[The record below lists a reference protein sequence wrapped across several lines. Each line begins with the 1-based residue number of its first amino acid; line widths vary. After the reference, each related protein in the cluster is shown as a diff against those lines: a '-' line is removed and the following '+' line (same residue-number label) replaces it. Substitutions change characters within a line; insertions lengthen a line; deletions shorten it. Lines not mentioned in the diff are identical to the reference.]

1 MFCMKP
7 AHEAVIFALN
17 PLSKGLGNGLWE
29 VAIVAVAMPPDDDV
43 GVGVSVVVEPCFAV
57 VFGDAESEEEP
68 ESLPKGSSRRRRS
81 SAAAATRVQS
91 NGLGGSD

>member
-1 MFCMKP
+1 MNP

-17 PLSKGLGNGLWE
+17 PLSKGLGNGLEE

-43 GVGVSVVVEPCFAV
+43 GVGVSVKVETCFV
-57 VFGDAESEEEP
+57 DVFGDAEPEEEA

-81 SAAAATRVQS
+81 SAAAARVQS
-91 NGLGGSD
+91 TGLGGSD